1 MGWVVIAPKD
11 AHLVLFGRLTKLY
24 VTRRRVAEGAD
35 PAQALARREGQR
47 RIRRIQLEQRVFPVG
62 VFVQK
67 LADGP
72 RIGRLADRKVR
83 SQAVL
88 VRGQGEELAA
98 VGTFHG
104 SLGSSFVAKKGFK
117 PRVLVM
123 TGAADPMI
131 GPDAVAAF
139 RKEMTDAGARFD
151 VQSYPGAKHGFTNPD
166 ADKAGIPG
174 LGYSESADK
183 ASWAAWLALLA
194 EVFPASR

>member
-1 MGWVVIAPKD
+1 MFGKGKLAKHPQDAKAFVAEATKDPATARARFTAAVAQLKAAPQVD
-11 AHLVLFGRLTKLY
+11 ATKLAAIGY
-24 VTRRRVAEGAD
+24 CFGGGVVLD
-35 PAQALARREGQR
+35 MAR
-47 RIRRIQLEQRVFPVG
+47 
-62 VFVQK
+62 
-67 LADGP
+67 
-72 RIGRLADRKVR
+72 
-83 SQAVL
+83 
-88 VRGQGEELAA
+88 QGEELAA